1 MKLAP
6 LLDDYTKKNTK
17 DNWEDDCNRF
27 VGFIDIMG
35 FKDLVARRPH
45 NEIKHLLLQM
55 NQTRSILLKM
65 LGIRDSDGKKENRVK
80 SFSFSDSVVF
90 VTKSDSPTDLV
101 NLGAA
106 MCICQEATIQSGVPT
121 KGAISHG
128 KLTADFERSIFFG
141 QPLIDAY
148 LLQDQLF
155 YYGVIVDNNAE
166 SLLKQFIEERDSEFV
181 HNHFVRLLTP
191 LKTGMVTHFNIKL
204 QSIQDDQLDYLY
216 NNVSGQPRKYVDNTI
231 DMFKKM
237 NEKKIQGDESSAQHK
252 L

>member
-6 LLDDYTKKNTK
+6 LLEEYTRRNTHDDW
-17 DNWEDDCNRF
+17 DDDCNRF

-35 FKDLVARRPH
+35 FKELVARRPH

-55 NQTRSILLKM
+55 NQTRSILLKV
-65 LGIRDSDGKKENRVK
+65 LGKRGDDGNRENLVK

-166 SLLKQFIEERDSEFV
+166 SILKRFMEEDHPDFI
-181 HNHFVRLLTP
+181 HNHFIRLLTP
-191 LKTGMVTHFNIKL
+191 LKTGKVTHFNIKL
-204 QSIQDDQLDYLY
+204 QSIQLDQLDYLY

-231 DMFKKM
+231 EMFKEMTENK
-237 NEKKIQGDESSAQHK
+237 NER
-252 L
+252 